1 MVLLKN
7 IMMPRFYKIQSKN
20 YRYNL
25 NQNDR
30 NKVNIIILVFG
41 LILLIILYSLDN
53 NLFSIKNENNITK

>member
-1 MVLLKN
+1 
-7 IMMPRFYKIQSKN
+7 MPRFYKIQSKN

>member
-1 MVLLKN
+1 
-7 IMMPRFYKIQSKN
+7 MMPRFYKIQSKN

>member
-1 MVLLKN
+1 
-7 IMMPRFYKIQSKN
+7 MPRFYRIQSKN

-25 NQNDR
+25 NQNDI